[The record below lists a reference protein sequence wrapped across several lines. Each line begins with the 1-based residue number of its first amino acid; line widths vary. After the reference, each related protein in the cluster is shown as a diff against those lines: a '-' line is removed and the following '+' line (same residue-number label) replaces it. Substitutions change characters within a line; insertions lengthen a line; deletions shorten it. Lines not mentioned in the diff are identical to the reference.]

1 MEEVLQNFLYL
12 AEGVIWKKKKKKGGK
27 YMFTFK
33 ECVN

>member
-12 AEGVIWKKKKKKGGK
+12 AEGVIWKKKKGGK

>member
-12 AEGVIWKKKKKKGGK
+12 AEGVIWKKKKKGGK